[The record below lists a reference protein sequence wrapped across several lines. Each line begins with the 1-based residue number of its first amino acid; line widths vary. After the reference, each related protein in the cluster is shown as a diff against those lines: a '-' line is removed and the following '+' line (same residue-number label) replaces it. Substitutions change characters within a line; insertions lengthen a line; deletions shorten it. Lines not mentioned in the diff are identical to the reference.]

1 MSTRTLPTMGRRGV
15 SWAPVLFL
23 LAFLVALA
31 VIAIIYLE
39 PMLRAAAGATPEERG
54 RLSAFA
60 MLALMIVV
68 IALLAGLMLTL
79 RIGRNIARMAARKPA
94 PTRYP
99 DAWEESARRLKTP
112 EADELENN

>member
-1 MSTRTLPTMGRRGV
+1 MSIMTLPTMGRRGV

-31 VIAIIYLE
+31 VVAIIYLE
-39 PMLRAAAGATPEERG
+39 PMLRAAAEATPQERT

-60 MLALMIVV
+60 MLALMIVIIV
-68 IALLAGLMLTL
+68 LLAGLMLTL
-79 RIGRNIARMAARKPA
+79 RIGRNIARLARRKPP

-112 EADELENN
+112 EPDELEDK